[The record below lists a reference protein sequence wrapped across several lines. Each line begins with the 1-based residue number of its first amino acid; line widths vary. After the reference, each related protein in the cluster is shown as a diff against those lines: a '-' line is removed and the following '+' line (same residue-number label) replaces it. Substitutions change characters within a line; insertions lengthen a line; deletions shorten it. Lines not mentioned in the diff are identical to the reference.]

1 MIGTP
6 LKNSAT
12 RLLMLGSGEL
22 GKEVIIEAQRLGIET
37 IAVDRY
43 PNAPAM
49 QVAHRSHVVDMLDRA
64 ELERV
69 IRAERPDLIVPE
81 IEAIN
86 TEYLLE
92 LEQQG
97 FRVIPTARA
106 TNLTMNREGIRRLAA
121 ETLNLPTAR
130 YAFASSFDEFTRSIE
145 AIGLPCVVKPIM
157 SSSGKGQST
166 VRRAEDVAAAWDYA
180 RQGARGAGER
190 VIIEEFIAFD
200 YEITLLTVRHAG
212 GTRFCPPIGH
222 VQEKGDYQESWQ
234 PMAMSAAAL
243 AEAQRQAGAVTEA
256 LGGAG
261 IFGVEFFIRG
271 DQVFFSEVSPRP
283 HDTGMVTMVTQ
294 NMSEFE
300 LHVRAILGL
309 PVPEIKLLAPG
320 ASHVVLAAE
329 GAAEVTFDGV
339 AAALEVPDTKV
350 RLFGKP
356 DARPGRR
363 MAVAL
368 SVADDVAS
376 ARERGARAAAAIR
389 VMPGTGSKD

>member
-1 MIGTP
+1 
-6 LKNSAT
+6 
-12 RLLMLGSGEL
+12 
-22 GKEVIIEAQRLGIET
+22 
-37 IAVDRY
+37 
-43 PNAPAM
+43 
-49 QVAHRSHVVDMLDRA
+49 
-64 ELERV
+64 
-69 IRAERPDLIVPE
+69 
-81 IEAIN
+81 
-86 TEYLLE
+86 
-92 LEQQG
+92 
-97 FRVIPTARA
+97 
-106 TNLTMNREGIRRLAA
+106 
-121 ETLNLPTAR
+121 
-130 YAFASSFDEFTRSIE
+130 
-145 AIGLPCVVKPIM
+145 
-157 SSSGKGQST
+157 
-166 VRRAEDVAAAWDYA
+166 
-180 RQGARGAGER
+180 
-190 VIIEEFIAFD
+190 
-200 YEITLLTVRHAG
+200 
-212 GTRFCPPIGH
+212 
-222 VQEKGDYQESWQ
+222 
-234 PMAMSAAAL
+234 MSAAAL

-368 SVADDVAS
+368 AVADDVES
-376 ARERGARAAAAIR
+376 ARERAARAAAAIR
-389 VMPGTGSKD
+389 VMPGTGSQD